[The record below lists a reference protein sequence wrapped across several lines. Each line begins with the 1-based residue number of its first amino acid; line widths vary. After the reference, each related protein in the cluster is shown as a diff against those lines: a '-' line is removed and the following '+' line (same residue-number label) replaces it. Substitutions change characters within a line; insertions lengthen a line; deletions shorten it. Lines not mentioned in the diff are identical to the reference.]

1 MKIFFIC
8 AIIFSNCAFAYHSGT
23 NMNYPVKEEAVYQDK
38 RQPASEVKEAVKPAP
53 SKVAPK
59 Q

>member
-1 MKIFFIC
+1 MRIFLIC
-8 AIIFSNCAFAYHSGT
+8 AMIISNFAFAYHSGT

-38 RQPASEVKEAVKPAP
+38 RQPASEVKEDVKIAP

>member
-1 MKIFFIC
+1 MKFILLVSL
-8 AIIFSNCAFAYHSGT
+8 ISGSAFAYHSGT
-23 NMNYPVKEEAVYQDK
+23 NMNYPVKEEAVHQDK
-38 RQPASEVKEAVKPAP
+38 RRPASDIKEVTKSQP

>member
-1 MKIFFIC
+1 MKYILL
-8 AIIFSNCAFAYHSGT
+8 ASLIISGSAFAYHSGT
-23 NMNYPVKEEAVYQDK
+23 NMNYPVKEDAVYQDK
-38 RQPASEVKEAVKPAP
+38 RQPASVIKEVAKPQP